1 MRMRT
6 HIFSEE
12 AKLTSAVEGTSGFA
26 KEFATRGPF
35 DKTGRS
41 LRQFDLTTRLFKYP
55 CSFLVYSESFDA
67 MPTEVRDYV
76 LHRIYD
82 VLIGK
87 DTDKAFEHLTATDR
101 RAILEI
107 LRDTK
112 TNLPAYWQK

>member
-1 MRMRT
+1 
-6 HIFSEE
+6 
-12 AKLTSAVEGTSGFA
+12 
-26 KEFATRGPF
+26 
-35 DKTGRS
+35 
-41 LRQFDLTTRLFKYP
+41 
-55 CSFLVYSESFDA
+55 
-67 MPTEVRDYV
+67 MPMEVRDYV

-112 TNLPAYWQK
+112 PNLPAYWQK